1 MKRKAGPGVEPGT
14 FPGAGGTQTPV
25 TLTRATANATA
36 VLTPEKVLIAID
48 ALIHTKSMY
57 ITYGIYLS
65 YILQT
70 ESNY

>member
-14 FPGAGGTQTPV
+14 FPGAGGTLTPV

-48 ALIHTKSMY
+48 ALIHAKIDVYYVWNLLVLYTPNR
-57 ITYGIYLS
+57 I
-65 YILQT
+65 
-70 ESNY
+70 